1 MLLRLMLDQGTP
13 MVEFILGNMSLGEF
27 TEGPARD
34 MVEVFIDM
42 YGNDAVKPSRITDGE
57 FGDELQNLAA
67 SVMVDK
73 YTPSENWRQRQ
84 NITVP
89 RFNQEP
95 YEAGASAMTLLKLD
109 RVDDAITRQKE
120 KMFEASRSGGD
131 ENVGE
136 LQKEMM
142 QLYEMRKRI
151 KRREFL
157 DWE

>member
-1 MLLRLMLDQGTP
+1 
-13 MVEFILGNMSLGEF
+13 
-27 TEGPARD
+27 
-34 MVEVFIDM
+34 
-42 YGNDAVKPSRITDGE
+42 
-57 FGDELQNLAA
+57 
-67 SVMVDK
+67 
-73 YTPSENWRQRQ
+73 
-84 NITVP
+84 
-89 RFNQEP
+89 
-95 YEAGASAMTLLKLD
+95 MTLLKLD